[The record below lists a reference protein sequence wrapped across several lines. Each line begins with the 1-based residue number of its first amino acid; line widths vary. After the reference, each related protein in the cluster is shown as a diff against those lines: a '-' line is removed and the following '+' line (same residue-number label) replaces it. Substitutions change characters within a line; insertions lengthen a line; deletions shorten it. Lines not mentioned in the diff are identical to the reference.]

1 MPLLLCSLIYM
12 QMRKQVQRWEG
23 QPGWKGPAPPKPGLR
38 TRSRSGRQRM
48 FMIRVAFSQAFRLCS
63 KINKWQE
70 VRHLKFQHGLPH
82 IGLQHVVIGA
92 DAGAGVVSVVQS
104 TLGKE
109 AEKGSVMEVPSSSSG
124 DHKLIPWLYSTFYW
138 PNTAGV
144 YSTIKSPVDLA

>member
-1 MPLLLCSLIYM
+1 
-12 QMRKQVQRWEG
+12 
-23 QPGWKGPAPPKPGLR
+23 
-38 TRSRSGRQRM
+38 
-48 FMIRVAFSQAFRLCS
+48 MIRLAFSQAFRLCS

-92 DAGAGVVSVVQS
+92 NAGAGVVSVVQG

-109 AEKGSVMEVPSSSSG
+109 AEKGSVMDGPSSSLD
-124 DHKLIPWLYSTFYW
+124 DHKLMPWPYSTFYW

-144 YSTIKSPVDLA
+144 YSTAKSPVGCGIHTCSVKILNFSTIQKKEDSVMDLNLACL